1 MATVTGWSS
10 SFGRQTAACQKL
22 LVEDH
27 SMAGREGAGG
37 LALMSLSSKL
47 LVPHESLLLAE
58 HNEIHRA
65 GDPPEAV
72 HSSQNPSITTGCRWE
87 GLGLQG
93 QTEHLAYLCVVHYD
107 IQRSRSIDRALFC
120 NLVWSLPQS

>member
-37 LALMSLSSKL
+37 LALMSLSSQL

-58 HNEIHRA
+58 HNEIHRESRRPPGSCPFKPESQHHNRVQMGGA
-65 GDPPEAV
+65 GSAGANRTP
-72 HSSQNPSITTGCRWE
+72 
-87 GLGLQG
+87 
-93 QTEHLAYLCVVHYD
+93 
-107 IQRSRSIDRALFC
+107 
-120 NLVWSLPQS
+120 SLPLCSTL